1 MSRSVSCMER
11 ESKGQQR
18 GFTLIELMIV
28 VAIIGIIAAIAYPS
42 YQEQVKSTR
51 RADAQGALMSFAN
64 AMERYY
70 TQNGEYL
77 GAAGDGSAINATSTP
92 PDASVFPDEAPLDG
106 STKFYDLRVYD
117 LQSNSYV
124 LRAEPKGAQADDGF
138 LQLSSTGAR
147 AWDKNNASGIEAGE
161 DTWSK

>member
-1 MSRSVSCMER
+1 MVRINV
-11 ESKGQQR
+11 K

-42 YQEQVKSTR
+42 YLEQVKSTR
-51 RADAQGALMSFAN
+51 RGDAQGALMSFAN

-70 TQNGEYL
+70 TQNGSYL
-77 GAAGDGSAINATSTP
+77 GAAGSGSAITTTLTP
-92 PDASVFPDEAPLDG
+92 PKSSVFPDEAPLDG
-106 STKFYDLRVYD
+106 NTKFYDLRVYD

-124 LRAEPKGAQADDGF
+124 LRAQPKGAQADDGF

>member
-1 MSRSVSCMER
+1 MHY
-11 ESKGQQR
+11 KKTK

-42 YQEQVKSTR
+42 YLEQVKSTR
-51 RADAQGALMSFAN
+51 RGDAQGALMSFAS

-70 TQNGEYL
+70 TQNGDYL
-77 GAAGDGSAINATSTP
+77 GAAGSGSAISATLTAP
-92 PDASVFPDEAPLDG
+92 NASVFPSEAPVDG

-117 LQSNSYV
+117 LQSNSFI
-124 LRAEPKGAQADDGF
+124 LRAIPKGAQAGDGF

-147 AWDKNNASGIEAGE
+147 AWDQNNASGIEAGE

>member
-1 MSRSVSCMER
+1 MVR
-11 ESKGQQR
+11 KQAK

-51 RADAQGALMSFAN
+51 RGDAQGALMSFAS

-70 TQNGEYL
+70 TQNGSYI
-77 GAAGDGSAINATSTP
+77 GADGGTGDINTTLTA
-92 PDASVFPDEAPLDG
+92 PDASVFASEAPLDG
-106 STKFYDLRVYD
+106 NTKFYNLRIYD
-117 LQSNSYV
+117 LKANSFV
-124 LRAEPKGAQADDGF
+124 LRAVPKGAQSGDGL

-147 AWDKNNASGIEAGE
+147 AWDRNDASGIETGE